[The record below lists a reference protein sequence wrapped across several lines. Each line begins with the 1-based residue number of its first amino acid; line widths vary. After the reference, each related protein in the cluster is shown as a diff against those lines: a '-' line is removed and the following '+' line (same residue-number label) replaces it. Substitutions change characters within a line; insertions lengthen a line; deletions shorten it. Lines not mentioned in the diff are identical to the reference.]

1 MENTGQWD
9 AGLPAMYS
17 VIGFVWPWQ
26 SILYAFE
33 ELFHN
38 LTQHDMI
45 DLQKMINGVLT

>member
-1 MENTGQWD
+1 
-9 AGLPAMYS
+9 MYS

-45 DLQKMINGVLT
+45 DMQKMINGVLTLGRSSPSFWSS